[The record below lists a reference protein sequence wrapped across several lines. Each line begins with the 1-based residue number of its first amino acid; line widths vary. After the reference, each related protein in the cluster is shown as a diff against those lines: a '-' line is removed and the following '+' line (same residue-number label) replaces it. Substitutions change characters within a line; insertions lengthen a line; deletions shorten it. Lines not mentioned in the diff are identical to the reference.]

1 MKIKMS
7 LSKNIN
13 NRLEKNEAVVRF
25 SAIPT
30 RILHDWFGDY
40 RKDMI
45 ILKKMKRFLIRM
57 KSVEASKNSIMSVRE
72 HSALFG

>member
-1 MKIKMS
+1 MT
-7 LSKNIN
+7 LCKNIN

-40 RKDMI
+40 KKDMI

-57 KSVEASKNSIMSVRE
+57 KLIEASKNTIMSVRE
-72 HSALFG
+72 HNELFG

>member
-7 LSKNIN
+7 LSKTRT
-13 NRLEKNEAVVRF
+13 NRLEKNEAAVRF
-25 SAIPT
+25 SAVPT
-30 RILHDWFGDY
+30 RILHDWFGDSK
-40 RKDMI
+40 KDMV

-72 HSALFG
+72 HD